1 MEMTDTDKW
10 LLGMLLILLLAST
23 YTYNS
28 SNSVRRYELTVI
40 HGVLKDVPKFGSTGG
55 DFVYPNVKFSLN
67 GFKELFV
74 LRQCSYESLDVV
86 KLSKL
91 IKGDSLKIEASKV
104 ADGLYYVF
112 ELSLTNGYSLLD
124 FEDYGVCNSNRWKK
138 PFFFAVLVCVVL
150 VVRKM
155 KKTG

>member
-1 MEMTDTDKW
+1 MTDTDKW
-10 LLGMLLILLLAST
+10 LLGMLLILLLASI

-40 HGVLKDVPKFGSTGG
+40 HGALKDAPKFGSTGG
-55 DFVYPNVKFSLN
+55 DFTYPYVTFGLN
-67 GFKELFV
+67 EYKEQFILS
-74 LRQCSYESLDVV
+74 QCSYKSLDLIGVG
-86 KLSKL
+86 KL
-91 IKGDSLKIEASKV
+91 IIGDSLKVEALSD
-104 ADGLYYVF
+104 DGMYYVF
-112 ELSLTNGYSLLD
+112 GLSLTNGYSLLD